1 MRQDLKKKGT
11 NMITANLDTSFLAP
25 PIYANIGGP
34 MSRTREERVSST
46 LLGKDDG
53 YIRCTQVIR
62 LGLHFDG
69 GDPVDTINRIIDEEG
84 FSSSSELFDVVQPP
98 LGRLICR
105 PLKSRFRRLRVM
117 TGSRPRVLRQALMLG
132 LCTAHIYDSSRPVLW
147 THTSLLRVLE
157 LFDPR
162 GFYA

>member
-1 MRQDLKKKGT
+1 
-11 NMITANLDTSFLAP
+11 MITASLETSLLAT
-25 PIYANIGGP
+25 PIYANTGGP
-34 MSRTREERVSST
+34 MSRVREERVSST

-53 YIRCTQVIR
+53 YIRCPQVIR

-84 FSSSSELFDVVQPP
+84 FNSPGEIFDDVQPP

-105 PLKSRFRRLRVM
+105 PLNSNFRRLRVM

-132 LCTAHIYDSSRPVLW
+132 LCTAHIYDSCRPVLW
-147 THTSLLRVLE
+147 THTSLLRALE

>member
-1 MRQDLKKKGT
+1 
-11 NMITANLDTSFLAP
+11 MITAILDTSFVPP
-25 PIYANIGGP
+25 PIYANYGSP
-34 MSRTREERVSST
+34 MSRTRKERVSYT
-46 LLGKDDG
+46 ILGKDDG
-53 YIRCTQVIR
+53 YIRCPQVIR

-69 GDPVDTINRIIDEEG
+69 EDPVDTIERIIDEEG
-84 FSSSSELFDVVQPP
+84 FSAPSELVDIVQPP
-98 LGRLICR
+98 VGRLICR
-105 PLKSRFRRLRVM
+105 PLESRFRRLRVI